1 MTKITTIKIFPET
14 KERLDKLKE
23 SSRESYDHV
32 LRKILY
38 ILSLSK
44 KAPEKARKRL
54 LAIDAVIKREELYYK
69 KDGLNFKKQ
78 ENEAKKEQENKQKE
92 NLKQDARK

>member
-69 KDGLNFKKQ
+69 KG
-78 ENEAKKEQENKQKE
+78 ESESKKEPEIKQKE
-92 NLKQDARK
+92 NLKQDVRK